1 VEVPATQSPLPEMVV
16 LNWFPMV
23 LITHV
28 LAFGTPAFGIG
39 SGGPNRH
46 EHWWAPPFSVL
57 QWAPT
62 FPAVHMSQSWSFP
75 QSKSQSGPAEQLSPT
90 RPRVQVPDV
99 QMPEPVQVKV
109 LVSQVP
115 GAAAVQ
121 MPVGSVHVRMLT
133 PGSVFTV
140 RASVRPLAVS

>member
-1 VEVPATQSPLPEMVV
+1 ELRGSETVEVPVTHSPLPEMMVV
-16 LNWFPMV
+16 NWFPMV

-46 EHWWAPPFSVL
+46 EHWWSPPFSVL

-75 QSKSQSGPAEQLSPT
+75 QSKSQSALTVQLRPILPTVQRLPVHVPVPVQVNDVPLQVPALAA
-90 RPRVQVPDV
+90 VQVPTGL
-99 QMPEPVQVKV
+99 VQVRI
-109 LVSQVP
+109 P
-115 GAAAVQ
+115 
-121 MPVGSVHVRMLT
+121 
-133 PGSVFTV
+133 
-140 RASVRPLAVS
+140 PL